1 MMKYYQL
8 LILGNGFDV
17 HCWLQSRYKDFFRN
31 ALLDTIGE
39 PFGLR
44 QLRASVSGFWENL
57 LLEYHKA
64 YSDVDYKWCDIET
77 IIKNTLISTFYI
89 DKQMSICVWKNALQ
103 STKSGSDSDD
113 ATKTTRNSIIQYIY
127 KYCMR
132 FFYNVLSQQKA
143 YSDDELL
150 QLLIAH
156 ILQELYNFEQ
166 RFCKYI
172 KSNIVNPKNSKEL
185 NEKYIVNAMNLLAT
199 LTGFTDMRYE
209 NIDDIIEQQDE
220 EYWEQLSPTM
230 RQSAWRETHL
240 LSQEYT
246 NLHSTNILSF
256 NYTAL
261 FDILEVESP
270 CCYSNVHGK
279 LCNKNC
285 ATGCNSSSIIFG
297 IDDGFIQSNDQYAGL
312 RLFSKTYRKM
322 FDTSSPISIL
332 PTLNENSAITIKFYG
347 HSLNEADYSYFQSIF
362 DYYNLY
368 SNDRVALV
376 FYYSKGYEQTDSIY
390 RLINSYGN
398 TLTNKEQGKNLIH
411 KLLLENRLKIVEID

>member
-1 MMKYYQL
+1 MKYYQL

-17 HCWLQSRYKDFFRN
+17 HCGLQSRYKDFFRN

-113 ATKTTRNSIIQYIY
+113 ATKTIRNSIIQYIY

-246 NLHSTNILSF
+246 NLQSTNILSF
-256 NYTAL
+256 NYTA
-261 FDILEVESP
+261 
-270 CCYSNVHGK
+270 
-279 LCNKNC
+279 
-285 ATGCNSSSIIFG
+285 
-297 IDDGFIQSNDQYAGL
+297 
-312 RLFSKTYRKM
+312 RLFVVYCNFLIYDVVSVRNTTACKKP
-322 FDTSSPISIL
+322 FVSIL
-332 PTLNENSAITIKFYG
+332 LQTAT
-347 HSLNEADYSYFQSIF
+347 YFLRQFRTVVLCKSDI
-362 DYYNLY
+362 Y
-368 SNDRVALV
+368 V
-376 FYYSKGYEQTDSIY
+376 FKQ
-390 RLINSYGN
+390 N
-398 TLTNKEQGKNLIH
+398 T
-411 KLLLENRLKIVEID
+411 VEISRTVYIVRSALRSGYKRFMIFL